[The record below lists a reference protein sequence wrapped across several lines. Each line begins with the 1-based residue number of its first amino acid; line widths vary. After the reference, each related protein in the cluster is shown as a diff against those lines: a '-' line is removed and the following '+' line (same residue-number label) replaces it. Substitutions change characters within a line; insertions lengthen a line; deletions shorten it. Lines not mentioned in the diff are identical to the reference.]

1 MSFLSKTFKY
11 VNSLGQSITFDYNS
25 GYIIS
30 LPEGVDTLSVNVAQ
44 AQGIGQAGST
54 VQSKS
59 IQARPITINGKV
71 VGDNPQRLKDALVTV
86 VRPDLVGVLYA
97 GDWHIDVV
105 VTASPTIG
113 AASKGAPFQFSLLAP
128 YPYWVSGE
136 SKAQKLRGVQN
147 GFKFPWDLS
156 KTYFFGKIILLQYIV
171 LQNLGQ
177 FDVPFTLDIKCIGET
192 AENVGIQ
199 NMLTGEFLRL
209 EKTLVKDEQVEIR
222 VTHDR
227 THVTSSIDGDCR
239 GALTLESNLYRIH
252 TGDNAWKPTA
262 DSGLENIEMS
272 VTFAEESAGVTVV

>member
-1 MSFLSKTFKY
+1 MSFLSKTFRY
-11 VNSLGQSITFDYNS
+11 VNSLGQSITFDYDS

-71 VGDNPQRLKDALVTV
+71 VGDNPQMLKDALVTV

-147 GFKFPWDLS
+147 GFKFPWNLS

-177 FDVPFTLDIKCIGET
+177 FDVPFTLNIKCIGET

-209 EKTLVKDEQVEIR
+209 EKNLVKDEQIEIKAS
-222 VTHDR
+222 HSR
-227 THVTSSIDGDCR
+227 TTVTSSKDGDCR

-262 DSGLENIEMS
+262 DSGLENVEMS
-272 VTFAEESAGVTVV
+272 VTFAEESAGVTVI

>member
-1 MSFLSKTFKY
+1 MSFLSKTFRY
-11 VNSLGQSITFDYNS
+11 VNSLGQEIIFDYAH
-25 GYIIS
+25 GYLIN
-30 LPEGVDTLSVNVAQ
+30 LPDGVDTLSVELSQ
-44 AQGIGQAGST
+44 AQGIGQVGST

-59 IQARPITINGKV
+59 IQARPITFNGKV
-71 VGDNPQRLKDALVTV
+71 VGDNPQMLKDALVTV

-97 GDWHIDVV
+97 GNWHIDVV

-113 AASKGAPFQFSLLAP
+113 AASRGAPFQFSLLAP

-136 SKAQKLRGVQN
+136 SKAKKLRGVQN
-147 GFKFPWDLS
+147 GFKFPWNIS
-156 KTYFFGKIILLQYIV
+156 RTYFFGKIILLQYIV

-192 AENVGIQ
+192 AENVGMQ

-209 EKTLVKDEQVEIR
+209 EKTLVKDEQIEIKAS
-222 VTHDR
+222 HGR
-227 THVTSSIDGDCR
+227 TTVTSSKDGDCR

-262 DSGLENIEMS
+262 DSGIENVEMS
-272 VTFAEESAGVTVV
+272 VTFAEESAGVTVI

>member
-11 VNSLGQSITFDYNS
+11 VNSLGQSITFDYDF

-59 IQARPITINGKV
+59 IQARPITVNGKI
-71 VGDNPQRLKDALVTV
+71 VGKQAQALKDKLITV
-86 VRPDLVGVLYA
+86 IRPDLTGVLYA
-97 GDWHIDVV
+97 DNWHIDVV
-105 VTASPTIG
+105 VTASPSIG
-113 AASKGAPFQFSLLAP
+113 SRRTGAVFQFELLAP

-136 SKAQKLRGVQN
+136 STQKQLRGIQK
-147 GFKFPWDLS
+147 GFKFPWNMS
-156 KTYFFGKIILLQYIV
+156 RTYYFGKVMQLQYII
-171 LQNLGQ
+171 LQNFGQ
-177 FDVPFTLDIKCIGET
+177 YDVPFTLNIKCIGET
-192 AENVGIQ
+192 AKNVGIE
-199 NMLTGEFLRL
+199 NMLTGEYLRL
-209 EKTLVKDEQVEIR
+209 EKTLVKDEQVEIM

-262 DSGLENIEMS
+262 DNRLENIEMS